1 MDPKELIR
9 AGRLSDA
16 RVQLIEEVK
25 SSPANASKRTLLFQV
40 YSLLGEWDKA
50 QRHLD
55 VLAAQDTS
63 RETGVQVYKN
73 LIQAEGK
80 RLDVFR
86 KGLLPSFLPGAP
98 PYLEMY
104 RLACE
109 KLKGGNVDEAIKLF
123 DDVNEQIPVISGA
136 INGKDFTGFNDT
148 DVFLLFFL
156 EVNAE
161 ERYIWIPFEKI
172 REISITPPKTLFD
185 LIWVTAHITTWEGL
199 ALNCYLP
206 VCYPE
211 SFIHSDDRVK
221 LGRMTDWSPV
231 GGPFS
236 RGMGQH
242 VYQAGEEEISL
253 LDIREITFNAPRAGE

>member
-16 RVQLIEEVK
+16 RAQLVEEVK
-25 SSPANASKRTLLFQV
+25 TSPANAAKRTLLFQV
-40 YSLLGEWDKA
+40 YSLLGEWAKA
-50 QRHLD
+50 ERHLD
-55 VLAAQDTS
+55 VLAQQDTS

-73 LIQAEGK
+73 LMQAERK
-80 RLDVFR
+80 RLDVFQN
-86 KGLLPSFLPGAP
+86 GMLPSFLPGAP
-98 PYLEMY
+98 SYLEIY

-109 KLKGGNVDEAIKLF
+109 KLKGEHVEEAVKLF
-123 DDVNEQIPVISGA
+123 DDVNEQIPVISGT

-148 DVFLLFFL
+148 DVCLLFFL
-156 EVNAE
+156 EVIAE

-172 REISITPPKTLFD
+172 REISIIEPKTLFD

-211 SFIHSDDRVK
+211 SFLHQDDRIK
-221 LGRMTDWSPV
+221 LGRMSDWRPV
-231 GGPFS
+231 GGPFA

-242 VYQAGEEEISL
+242 VYQAGEDEISI
-253 LDIREITFNAPRAGE
+253 LDIRDVTFNPPQTGE

>member
-16 RVQLIEEVK
+16 RVQLIDEVK
-25 SSPANASKRTLLFQV
+25 TSPANAGKRTLLFQV
-40 YSLLGEWDKA
+40 YSILGEWDKA
-50 QRHLD
+50 ERHLD
-55 VLAAQDTS
+55 VLGAQDAGK
-63 RETGVQVYKN
+63 ETGVQVYKN
-73 LIQAEGK
+73 LMQAERK

-86 KGLLPSFLPGAP
+86 NGMVPSFLPGTP
-98 PYLEMY
+98 SYLELY

-109 KLKGGNVDEAIKLF
+109 KLKSGNTAEAIKLF
-123 DDVNEQIPVISGA
+123 DDVNEQIPVISGTL
-136 INGKDFTGFNDT
+136 NGKAFTGFNDT

-156 EVNAE
+156 EVIAE

-172 REISITPPKTLFD
+172 REISIVQPKTLFD

-211 SFIHSDDRVK
+211 SFLHQDDRIK
-221 LGRMTDWSPV
+221 LGRMSDWKPV
-231 GGPFS
+231 GGPFA

-242 VYQAGEEEISL
+242 VYQAGEDEISI
-253 LDIREITFNAPRAGE
+253 LDIREIAFNVPRTGE